1 MPKTGKMKRL
11 REREMRKQ
19 KLMKEGKTT
28 NKLRMEMNQLAKDI

>member
-19 KLMKEGKTT
+19 KLIKERTTT

>member
-1 MPKTGKMKRL
+1 L

-28 NKLRMEMNQLAKDI
+28 NKLRLEMNQLAKDI